1 MLSAAG
7 SSLKGRGSSR
17 HSSRRPLRLILVAF
31 LAAASAQCATR
42 LPARP
47 SGTPTDA
54 PDAVD
59 LFEKATAHCAGLK
72 TLTAELGLSGH
83 AGDERLRGRI
93 IAGLRAGGD
102 ARLEGVAPFGPPV
115 FILVS
120 ESEKATLLLPRDQR
134 VLSSTT
140 VSAVLERLT
149 GLALGADDLRA
160 ALTACFGAGLK
171 ASEGRQWPGGWRSV
185 RAGTDL
191 VVFLRERGGVWAVT
205 AVDAGA
211 WRADYADV
219 LNAYPRTVRLRSS
232 DDRVDL
238 TARMQQLEVNTAI
251 EPAAFQVS
259 IPADAAPLTL
269 DELRNVAPLRT
280 TQP

>member
-1 MLSAAG
+1 MRSAAD
-7 SSLKGRGSSR
+7 
-17 HSSRRPLRLILVAF
+17 RRTPRRARLLLVAL
-31 LAAASAQCATR
+31 LAVASAQCAAR

-54 PDAVD
+54 PDAAD
-59 LFEKATAHCAGLK
+59 LFAKATSHCAGLK

-93 IAGLRAGGD
+93 IAGLQAGGS

-120 ESEKATLLLPRDQR
+120 QSENATLLLPRDQR
-134 VLSSTT
+134 VLKSTS

-149 GLALGADDLRA
+149 GLALGADDLRR
-160 ALTACFGAGLK
+160 ALTGCLGAG
-171 ASEGRQWPGGWRSV
+171 AEVSEGRQWPGGWRSV
-185 RAGTDL
+185 RAGADQT
-191 VVFLRERGGVWAVT
+191 VFLRERGGAWGVT
-205 AVDAGA
+205 AVDAGS

-238 TARMQQLEVNTAI
+238 TARVQQLEVNTAI

-259 IPADAAPLTL
+259 IPPDAEPMTL